1 MGFDT
6 NQIIDTFRIVCECAM
21 PFNAYVETVRLDHL
35 YKMVALIYNDQ
46 NIARSP
52 AATFGH
58 FVEVCGMLTMH
69 DRKKRREGE
78 AHGHGCPL

>member
-1 MGFDT
+1 MY
-6 NQIIDTFRIVCECAM
+6 QPLA
-21 PFNAYVETVRLDHL
+21 PLLQSARLDHL

-58 FVEVCGMLTMH
+58 FVEGLRH
-69 DRKKRREGE
+69 ADH
-78 AHGHGCPL
+78 A